1 VKLNEE
7 ISRIKR
13 IMLLEDSTASSA
25 STSTGSVWD
34 SGVKRG
40 PGNPVGNTKWES
52 GTNRGKGNPLNE
64 EGEDKL
70 ESFAETRLGGAEKI
84 ADNAKEKG
92 GAALLTYHHFE
103 VKLEYYEK
111 AAKGDLDIDDAK
123 KEYKD
128 LLEEL
133 YSATK
138 GDMDIEQIAFQELLG
153 KMEVLGEL
161 IIKDSEKPQ

>member
-1 VKLNEE
+1 MKLNEQ

-13 IMLLEDSTASSA
+13 IMLSEDSTASSA

-40 PGNPVGNTKWES
+40 PANPVGNSKWES
-52 GTNRGKGNPLNE
+52 GTTRGPGNPLNE
-64 EGEDKL
+64 DEKL

-111 AAKGDLDIDDAK
+111 AAKGDLDMGDAK

-128 LLEEL
+128 LLEKL
-133 YSATK
+133 YLTTK
-138 GDMDIEQIAFQELLG
+138 DDVDIEQIAFQELLG

-161 IIKDSEKPQ
+161 IIKENEKGA